1 MPKNTIVNKDKIRK
15 ADIVVGIP
23 SLNEADNI
31 AFVVKQIDKGL
42 VKYFKDYKAVII
54 NVDNDSPDNT
64 KKHFLEAKTVNPKIY
79 ISTPPGVRGKG
90 NNFYNLFKEIVRLK
104 AKAVVVVDAD
114 LKSITPEWIYSF
126 AKPILEGQDYIT
138 PNYARCEYDGS
149 ITNHI
154 CYPLI
159 YGLFGRKIR
168 QPIGGD
174 FSFSLQLANYWLK
187 QKWHK
192 TTYLYGIDVFM
203 TMHAIIGDFKIEQTN
218 LGAKVHKPSAPKLGP
233 MFTQVLTTFFK
244 FIKANKNKWARK
256 EVKGDIINFGK
267 GRLEEC
273 QTLSV
278 DYKAMKAASI
288 FNFAANEE
296 TIKRALN
303 PLLYRRLK
311 RMYGRKVVNIDAKMW
326 NKILYDFVYA
336 YNTSYSHTDLIEAL
350 KSLYFGR
357 FTTFFKTTLEKTTI
371 ECEDEINSQ
380 AQMFWKN
387 RGYLL
392 GKFKNNSR

>member
-1 MPKNTIVNKDKIRK
+1 MPKNIIVNKSKIKK

-31 AFVVKQIDKGL
+31 SFVVKQVDKGL
-42 VKYFKDYKAVII
+42 KKYFKDYKCVIV

-64 KKHFLEAKTVNPKIY
+64 KKHFLDTKTVNPKIY

-90 NNFYNLFKEIVRLK
+90 NNFYNLFKEVIKLK
-104 AKAVVVVDAD
+104 AKAICVVDAD
-114 LKSITPEWIYSF
+114 LRSINPEWVYSF
-126 AKPILEGQDYIT
+126 IKPILEGQDYIT

-149 ITNHI
+149 LTNHI

-159 YGLFGRKIR
+159 YGLFGKKIR

-174 FSFSLQLANYWLK
+174 FSFSPKLANYWLK

-192 TTYLYGIDVFM
+192 TTYLYGIDIFM
-203 TMHAIIGDFKIEQTN
+203 TMHALMGSFKIEQTN

-244 FIKANKNKWARK
+244 FIKAHKRKWLNPKVKN
-256 EVKGDIINFGK
+256 DMINFGK

-278 DYKAMKAASI
+278 DYKGMKEASI
-288 FNFAANEE
+288 FDFVANED
-296 TIKRALN
+296 TLKRALSPN
-303 PLLYRRLK
+303 VYRKLK
-311 RMYGRKVVNIDAKMW
+311 KMYNKKIVDINAKLW
-326 NKILYDFVYA
+326 NKILYDFVYT
-336 YNTSYSHTDLIEAL
+336 YNNSYSHTDLIEAM

-357 FTTFFKTTLEKTTI
+357 FTTFFKTTLEKPSF
-371 ECEDEINSQ
+371 ECESEIKRQ
-380 AQMFWKN
+380 AQIFWKN
-387 RGYLL
+387 RDYLL
-392 GKFKNNSR
+392 NKFKK

>member
-1 MPKNTIVNKDKIRK
+1 MPKNTIVNKNKIRK

-31 AFVVKQIDKGL
+31 SFVVRQVDKGL
-42 VKYFKDYKAVII
+42 KKYFNNYKSVII

-64 KKHFLEAKTVNPKIY
+64 KKYFLKTKTVNPKIY
-79 ISTPPGVRGKG
+79 ISTPSGVMGKG
-90 NNFYNLFKEIVRLK
+90 NNFYNLFNKAMKFK
-104 AKAVVVVDAD
+104 AKAICVVDAD

-126 AKPILEGQDYIT
+126 ITPILEGKDYIT

-149 ITNHI
+149 LTNHI
-154 CYPLI
+154 CYPII
-159 YGLFGRKIR
+159 YGLFGKKIR

-174 FSFSLQLANYWLK
+174 FSFSPKLVNYWLK

-192 TTYLYGIDVFM
+192 TTYLYGIDIFM
-203 TMHAIIGDFKIEQTN
+203 TMHALMGNFKIEQTN

-244 FIKANKNKWARK
+244 FIKANKKKWINKK
-256 EVKGDIINFGK
+256 LKGDTINFGK

-288 FNFAANEE
+288 FNFIANEE

-303 PLLYRRLK
+303 PLLYMKLK
-311 RMYGRKVVNIDAKMW
+311 RMYSKKIVNIDAKMW
-326 NKILYDFVYA
+326 NKILYDFIYA

-357 FTTFFKTTLEKTTI
+357 FTTFFKSTLEKTTI
-371 ECEDEINSQ
+371 ECEDDINRQ
-380 AQMFWKN
+380 AQIFWKN
-387 RGYLL
+387 RKYLL
-392 GKFKNNSR
+392 NKFRK